1 MDGQYPD
8 LQALA
13 RGSACP
19 GSGAPFPGASEVPGW
34 AQALSVHLRA
44 AEVGD
49 HPEFPVRTTQGW
61 LRLGGPGASMSPA
74 RYRGGEERTK
84 MTSTRQVDKFTSS
97 CENTK
102 ASSALPLP

>member
-19 GSGAPFPGASEVPGW
+19 GSVALFPGAYEVPGW

-49 HPEFPVRTTQGW
+49 HPEFPVRTTQVW

-74 RYRGGEERTK
+74 SYRGGEDRTK
-84 MTSTRQVDKFTSS
+84 MTSTRHIDKFTSS

-102 ASSALPLP
+102 TSSALPLP